1 MEIST
6 VTAAYFS
13 PTDTTKK
20 TVEAIA
26 RGILPSAVSLD
37 LTLPAARA
45 QDMAV
50 RAEVRISL

>member
-26 RGILPSAVSLD
+26 RGILPSAV
-37 LTLPAARA
+37 
-45 QDMAV
+45 
-50 RAEVRISL
+50 